1 MNEIQMIDTPVG
13 KQQIDSEGS
22 PVGVVHLDPNQSYV
36 GTGELLQDFINTGND
51 DSWKLIKVKID
62 YTYENLSCAL
72 SSLETETGFS
82 AEIRARLDQGQKLL
96 FKPNLVIPL
105 VIDPMTHGPV
115 PTGTACTEWLF
126 LAALLRW
133 FHDNMGVSYH
143 EMTVGEAASAMQMCS
158 RNFSKLVPDGK
169 GVTTE
174 AVIEGRSGEFYGG
187 WGFYF
192 ARKYLSESL
201 RDGDNDNPMN
211 GYDESV
217 SGTYIPPGEVTDKLM
232 VYDLNRLSDDESKGR
247 EVEVPGGV
255 NYQHITLHKA
265 IIGGN
270 PDDVED
276 MQKYP
281 GCILVNVPKFKVHSI
296 TLFTNVIK
304 NLGIGLYPMQFAKRG
319 GHQWDYSVPHNE
331 LPGLKGGIPHEVWV
345 PELDKKT
352 GLTRK
357 DSNGN
362 YLVKK
367 TGGITATMIDIIKA
381 VSNQGIFMLHVVD
394 GIEAINLDH
403 TGAPMAERVQE
414 GLVFAGIDPVAT
426 DLLCARYMF
435 SNVPIKEAFDAEL
448 DDGAGGYF
456 PQAVPV
462 AKVSGPDIVSEEGYD
477 CPLARDICF
486 AKAEQRGLGVR
497 QYYVVGEDRVAG
509 IPMVTVAGHLGSVR
523 EGVFTDH
530 FTKTLYVDL
539 SKMPWDLQKTTFSY
553 LDAVDQLTGSSIKA
567 ELLAAADEDG
577 DGILSYEEFGKKGVM
592 GILMQGAG
600 LGMSRSATEELGALK
615 SGLFSMTMLKNSDPL
630 LNSHGHDLFK
640 ELQLGASLVAAY
652 RMSQMDIEREDPFL
666 PNLTFGKGK
675 WPSLQL
681 ARFFQ
686 IGMSLYGGE
695 FPDKA
700 AFPSLYGSALLYAD
714 TKQNMGGFFGANPGA
729 MTPDILDGYIAK
741 VSSGEA
747 EALDFTFYVP
757 EAYTS
762 LTGGSVPNVESTN
775 DPDKVYT
782 VCFASGEEIWPEALT
797 SN

>member
-1 MNEIQMIDTPVG
+1 MNELQMIETPVG
-13 KQQIDSEGS
+13 KQQIDSDGS
-22 PVGVVHLDPNQSYV
+22 PVGVVHLDPSQSYA
-36 GTGELLQDFINTGND
+36 GAGELLQDFINTANEA
-51 DSWKLIKVKID
+51 SWELIKAKID
-62 YTYENLSCAL
+62 YTYENLSSAL
-72 SSLETETGFS
+72 SSLETETGFG

-96 FKPNLVIPL
+96 FKPNLVIPR
-105 VIDPMTHGPV
+105 VIDPITHGPV
-115 PTGTACTEWLF
+115 PTSTACTDWLF
-126 LAALLRW
+126 MAALLRW

-143 EMTVGEAASAMQMCS
+143 EMTVGEAASAMQMCA
-158 RNFSKLVPDGK
+158 RQFSKLAPDGK
-169 GVTTE
+169 GITTE

-192 ARKYLSESL
+192 ARKYLSEAL

-211 GYDESV
+211 GYEESV
-217 SGTYIPPGEVTDKLM
+217 TGTYIPPGEVTDKLM

-255 NYQHITLHKA
+255 NYAHITLHKA
-265 IIGGN
+265 IIGGD
-270 PDDVED
+270 PDDAED

-281 GCILVNVPKFKVHSI
+281 GCILINVPKFKVHSI

-319 GHQWDYSVPHNE
+319 GHQWDYSVPHTE

-345 PELDKKT
+345 PELDEKT

-357 DSNGN
+357 DSDGT

-414 GLVFAGIDPVAT
+414 GMVFAGLDPVAT

-435 SNVPIKEAFDAEL
+435 SNVPIKEAFDTEL

-462 AKVSGPDIVSEEGYD
+462 AKVSGSNIVTESGYD
-477 CPLARDICF
+477 CPIARDVCF

-497 QYYVVGEDRVAG
+497 KYYVVGEDRVTGLA
-509 IPMVTVAGHLGSVR
+509 MCCVAGHLGSVKK
-523 EGVFTDH
+523 GVFSDH
-530 FTKTLYVDL
+530 ITKTLYFDL

-553 LDAVDQLTGSSIKA
+553 MDAVDQLTGSSTKA

-577 DGILSYEEFGKKGVM
+577 DGILSYEEFGRKGVM
-592 GILMQGAG
+592 GILMHGAG
-600 LGMSRSATEELGALK
+600 LGMSKSATEEFGALK
-615 SGLFSMTMLKNSDPL
+615 TGLFQMTMLKNSDPL
-630 LNSHGHDLFK
+630 LNAQGHDLFK

-652 RMSQMDIEREDPFL
+652 RMSQMDSEREDPFVA
-666 PNLTFGKGK
+666 NLTFGKGK

-681 ARFFQ
+681 AGFFQ
-686 IGMSLYGGE
+686 VGMSLFGGE
-695 FPDKA
+695 FPDKV
-700 AFPSLYGSALLYAD
+700 AFPSLYSTALLYAD
-714 TKQNMGGFFGANPGA
+714 ITQNMGRFFGDKLGE
-729 MTPDILDGYIAK
+729 MTPDILDTYIAG
-741 VSSGEA
+741 VSNGDIK
-747 EALDFTFYVP
+747 ALDFTFYVP
-757 EAYTS
+757 EFYRN
-762 LTGGSVPNVESTN
+762 LTAGAVPNVESTD
-775 DPDKVYT
+775 DPGKVYT
-782 VCFASGEEIWPEALT
+782 VSFAGGKEVWPEALV
-797 SN
+797 S